1 MKTVCTFLII
11 ILLSAC
17 SKDCK
22 QCTRTWTYKAYRQ
35 YNNGPQYQFTYP
47 PSTEDIFQ
55 ACGDAEIEQAEKTQ
69 TTHKYNPPYRDGWVD
84 ATGTCHC
91 N

>member
-1 MKTVCTFLII
+1 MKTITTLLVI

-35 YNNGPQYQFTYP
+35 GVNGKYQFTYP
-47 PSTEDIFQ
+47 PPTQDIFE
-55 ACGDAEIEQAEKTQ
+55 ACGDAEIEAAEKTQ
-69 TTHKYNPPYRDGWVD
+69 TTHKPNPPYRDGFVD

-91 N
+91 D